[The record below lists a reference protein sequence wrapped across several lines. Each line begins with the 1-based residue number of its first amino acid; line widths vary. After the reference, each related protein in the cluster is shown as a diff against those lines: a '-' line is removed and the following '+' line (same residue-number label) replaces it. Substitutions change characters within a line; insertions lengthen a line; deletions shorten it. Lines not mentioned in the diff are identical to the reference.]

1 VSICRP
7 HADFRE
13 QSWSL
18 KDSEAFGPKPST
30 SDDLRSRYFGLRC
43 PLRDLTCY
51 QADLRGFPH
60 SIGRIVRSD
69 TIHPSQTFD
78 LLRSHLPMTVWSAP
92 HASPPSSRVSPP
104 PTSHRA
110 STPVTIQTR
119 RLEDRHFGE
128 PLPRDPSRSVLAVFH
143 DLDGLLHTML
153 AGLLRPAT
161 RHGVDCVLTDTLTND
176 APPKCG
182 IHWTMMAL
190 SSQSHTLRRIPL
202 TQSRTTSPWPYALLP
217 LDCQVSTL
225 SRLVAKLTPC
235 RSPPF
240 LDFRAL
246 LPE

>member
-69 TIHPSQTFD
+69 TVHPSQTFD
-78 LLRSHLPMTVWSAP
+78 LLRSHLSMTVWSAP

-110 STPVTIQTR
+110 STPVTNQTR
-119 RLEDRHFGE
+119 RLEDDTSESRCHATRLVPSSPFFTTSTAYSAQCSRVYCV
-128 PLPRDPSRSVLAVFH
+128 PLPDMGSTVF
-143 DLDGLLHTML
+143 
-153 AGLLRPAT
+153 
-161 RHGVDCVLTDTLTND
+161 
-176 APPKCG
+176 
-182 IHWTMMAL
+182 
-190 SSQSHTLRRIPL
+190 
-202 TQSRTTSPWPYALLP
+202 
-217 LDCQVSTL
+217 
-225 SRLVAKLTPC
+225 
-235 RSPPF
+235 
-240 LDFRAL
+240 
-246 LPE
+246 